1 MKGLVLV
8 NIFCL
13 SMLTC
18 LFTNAQDISFN
29 KKNGEFK
36 AGDVLVARLE
46 SEKVKSIGKNYI
58 LKDAS
63 GAHELIAYRL
73 HSWQD
78 TFGGPTEYYY
88 SIHSTPFGFEAFRPN
103 FTGSLNT
110 FKEVGEH
117 IIEKGLL
124 QPDGKLSEANTKAY
138 FQAQVSEGKNYP
150 QAHLVRND
158 SLMKLV
164 NVPAE
169 PVERDMRKAIIA
181 NQYGKIGQGNV
192 VIGSWEYLETP
203 AKAFNETATHLFVI
217 RNINGGIVS
226 VSWIEL
232 SGAHTYVF
240 KNGVR
245 SRENWTVPDFV
256 NNNPISNKEQ
266 YVAKLA
272 AVLTKAGLL

>member
-1 MKGLVLV
+1 MGLVGV
-8 NIFCL
+8 NVFCFTML
-13 SMLTC
+13 SC
-18 LFTNAQDISFN
+18 LFANAQEINFN

-36 AGDVLVARLE
+36 VADAVIAKLE
-46 SEKVKSIGKNYI
+46 TEKVKSIGKNYI

-63 GAHELIAYRL
+63 GTNELISYRL
-73 HSWQD
+73 HSWED

-88 SIHSTPFGFEAFRPN
+88 SIHSLPFGFEAFRPN

-124 QPDGKLSEANTKAY
+124 QPDGKLNEVNTKTY
-138 FQAQVSEGKNYP
+138 FQTQVSENKNYP
-150 QAHLVRND
+150 QAHLLRND

-169 PVERDMRKAIIA
+169 PVERDRRKPIIA

-192 VIGSWEYLETP
+192 VIGSWEYLETT

-217 RNINGGIVS
+217 RNINGGIVG

-245 SRENWTVPDFV
+245 SKEKWTVPDFI

-266 YVAKLA
+266 YVAQLA
-272 AVLTKAGLL
+272 GVLSKAGLL